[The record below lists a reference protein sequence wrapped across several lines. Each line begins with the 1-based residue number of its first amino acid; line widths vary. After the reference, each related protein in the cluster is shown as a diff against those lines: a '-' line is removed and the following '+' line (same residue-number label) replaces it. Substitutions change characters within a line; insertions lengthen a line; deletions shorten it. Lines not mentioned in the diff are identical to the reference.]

1 MSHAFSGC
9 SGLGLILKQLEG
21 KADTA
26 PSVKPMAKKP
36 TQLHKNKKKAEAA
49 KAAKAEAAKAKAALA
64 KAPAAKAP
72 AAKAKA
78 TAGGAKAKAAAG
90 GAPAKAPPA
99 KAAGMDMSRKCVHS
113 RAYHAAARVAK
124 AAGLSKPE
132 ISETARAA
140 GKVANEKWDLENP

>member
-64 KAPAAKAP
+64 KAPPAKAP
-72 AAKAKA
+72 P
-78 TAGGAKAKAAAG
+78 AKAKAAAG

-113 RAYHAAARVAK
+113 RAYHAAAKVAK

-132 ISETARAA
+132 ISEAARAA